1 MYKVASGSSP
11 LKILI
16 LFAILLARINAT
28 QAQREEYVDSYK
40 EQIRIQSDGP
50 LYLTG
55 DRLRFSIM
63 CFDQSNGLFSPLS
76 RLVYVELL
84 DSENV
89 ALAQSII
96 DLENGQGSGDILLP
110 FGANSGN
117 YVLRAY
123 TRWMRNFPPEG
134 YAHSMVTIVNPF
146 KSLGLRESL
155 ETSPGSVDYVASPG
169 LAVASSKSVYAPREK
184 AALDLTLKDTNGAPV
199 NGLVSVSVSKV
210 PDFYPAQK
218 MEAKESALKVGPASS
233 PFKVDEPFLPETRG
247 QFLTGKVNEA
257 GTTTPRAKELVYL
270 SIVGKQPEF
279 YTAVTDAEGN
289 LKFEIVDFFGK
300 GEVHLQ
306 SRNSE
311 SVLDFVLTPVFSD
324 QFATVQVPSL
334 QIDEEWEGYLTQ
346 ASQNMQI
353 RNVYATAIAYDGN
366 IISSDTLPF
375 YGNPDQRYFL
385 DDYTRFPLMEEVLKE
400 YVSGILPRK
409 KNDEFFFRMVNPDKG
424 VIMEN
429 EPLMLYDGLPV
440 EKAGTIMEIDPRQV
454 KRIDVITKRYL
465 MGDVAFD
472 GITSFHSYEGDLK
485 GLNKEVVRGENF
497 TFVGVQ
503 PNITHVFP
511 DYENPDTTTG
521 SLPDFRNT
529 LFWSPSTKV
538 NNGQADI
545 AFFTGDDTGTYL
557 VEVEGI
563 SQSGEVVTQRAYLK
577 VEK

>member
-1 MYKVASGSSP
+1 MKLAV
-11 LKILI
+11 
-16 LFAILLARINAT
+16 LFALLLAGSKAIY
-28 QAQREEYVDSYK
+28 AQQEEYVDSYK
-40 EQIRIQSDGP
+40 EEIRIQHDGP
-50 LYLTG
+50 IYLTG

-76 RLVYVELL
+76 RLAYVELL

-89 ALAQSII
+89 PLAQSII
-96 DLENGQGSGDILLP
+96 DLNNGQGSGDILLP

-123 TRWMRNFPPEG
+123 TRWMRNFPPEE

-146 KSLGLRESL
+146 KSLGLRQGL
-155 ETSPGSVDYVASPG
+155 AATPVIVDYAMSPG
-169 LAVASSKSVYAPREK
+169 LLVSASKPVYGPREEVV
-184 AALDLTLKDTNGAPV
+184 LDLILKDAVGSPA

-218 MEAKESALKVGPASS
+218 METKEFALQVRSAAS
-233 PFKVDEPFLPETRG
+233 PFRVEEPFLPETRG
-247 QFLTGKVNEA
+247 QFLTGKVFEA
-257 GTTTPRAKELVYL
+257 GTPNPRGKEVIYL
-270 SIVGKQPEF
+270 SIVGKRPEF
-279 YTAVTDAEGN
+279 YTAVTDAGGN
-289 LKFEIVDFFGK
+289 LKFEIVDFFGQ

-306 SRNSE
+306 SRNPE
-311 SVLDFVLTPVFSD
+311 SALDFVLTPVFSD
-324 QFATVQVPSL
+324 QFATVRIPPL
-334 QIDEEWEGYLTQ
+334 QIDEEWRDYLTQ

-409 KNDEFFFRMVNPDKG
+409 KDDKFFFRMVNPDKG
-424 VIMEN
+424 MIMEN

-485 GLNKEVVRGENF
+485 GLNKEVVRGEDFN
-497 TFVGVQ
+497 FVGVQ

-511 DYENPDTTTG
+511 DYENPDTTME

-529 LFWSPSTKV
+529 LFWSPLSKV
-538 NNGQADI
+538 NNGQANI

-563 SQSGEVVTQRAYLK
+563 SQNGEVVTQRAYLK